1 MGYGVEGIMAVYSYQ
16 AVDLDNG
23 AITGTVVA
31 DTPRQA
37 RDTLRARGLTIQQ
50 VMTVDG
56 TRSGSGGVGLLR
68 RWSTTLPYRRRAEAV
83 DIIRELSTLLGAGIP
98 LLEALDTIA
107 QQHGGLLRTSI
118 LLLRDRVAEGLSLAD
133 AMRQQPQAYDELTIN
148 IVDVGETAGALD
160 VVLDQLAQYQEQA
173 LQFRNR
179 VLSAILYPGIVLT
192 AGVGVCLF
200 LMTYVVP
207 NILSTLIEAGRPLP
221 LMTRI
226 VKSVSDFLMQ
236 YWWVLGLLTIG
247 VGISIT
253 IASRTAA
260 GRFGLH
266 RLQLRLPIMGTLF
279 RKQAI
284 MRIALVIATLMR
296 TGITFVRSIQIAR
309 NTAHNQVIASALAR
323 CEIAVAAGQD
333 IGEALRQ
340 TRAFP
345 PMVVQIFTVGQ
356 QSGRLED
363 MLSRL
368 AIDYERQIASATGR
382 LAATLEP
389 LLIILLA
396 IIVGC
401 IAFATILPIL
411 EAGNVLQ

>member
-16 AVDLDNG
+16 AVDRDNG

-50 VMTVDG
+50 VTTVDG
-56 TRSGSGGVGLLR
+56 TRSGIGGVGLLR
-68 RWSTTLPYRRRAEAV
+68 RWSTTLPYRRRAEVV

-179 VLSAILYPGIVLT
+179 VLSAILYPSIVLT

-266 RLQLRLPIMGTLF
+266 RLQLRLPIMGSLF